1 MKIEDWKV
9 KMEKD
14 LPSTDQVIARNKAIS
29 ATYAKIYQSAP
40 HLFKWAGMA
49 AFASYHIGM
58 SLIPFKWT
66 NLEIIDLPTAIERQ
80 NNGFKN
86 DIQLI
91 RLLNN
96 KIFDDI
102 AWIHVAYAQEGLA
115 NLKKILAGNKHYQP
129 ILSAFEQIHEG
140 EQMLKIIGQE
150 AAGAQLIWK
159 ANAQILWHEQAAVV
173 QPIFNKLGDAFAR
186 AMTLCASFDYK
197 ISHTR
202 TDWRT
207 HSSFIIYML
216 FYGFPLV
223 KTTGF
228 MPIVTNLEHRW
239 HWIENRLL
247 NIWQETDRHD
257 PNLMQKIEKLTTLSN
272 NS

>member
-1 MKIEDWKV
+1 MKIEDWQV

-14 LPSTDQVIARNKAIS
+14 LPSTEQVIVRNKAIS
-29 ATYAKIYQSAP
+29 ATYAKIYQGAP

-49 AFASYHIGM
+49 AFASYHIGL
-58 SLIPFKWT
+58 SLIPFKWA
-66 NLEIIDLPTAIERQ
+66 NLEIIDLSTAIREQ

-96 KIFDDI
+96 RIFNDI
-102 AWIHVAYAQEGLA
+102 GWIHVAYAQEGLA
-115 NLKKILAGNKHYQP
+115 NLRKILSGNEHYQP
-129 ILSAFEQIHEG
+129 ILTAFEQIHEG
-140 EQMLKIIGQE
+140 EKMLKDIDKKEKGE
-150 AAGAQLIWK
+150 QLIWE

-173 QPIFNKLGDAFAR
+173 QPVFNKLGDAFAR
-186 AMTLCASFDYK
+186 AMSICASFDYK

-207 HSSFIIYML
+207 HSSFIMYML
-216 FYGFPLV
+216 FNGFPLV
-223 KTTGF
+223 RTTGF

-247 NIWQETDRHD
+247 NIWKDTDKHD
-257 PNLMQKIEKLTTLSN
+257 PKLVQKIEKLTTLFVTS
-272 NS
+272 